1 MQILALTSFAVA
13 VDFQSTVLSRNGALL
28 TTGVDEDPP
37 PTKTMDGINQFR
49 AEQCADR
56 PEPWKHKEC
65 MEFMK
70 KACNPSGAD
79 GTEGERPQ
87 MNGEEGE
94 ITTGKGFCKK
104 FFNAQKEEEE
114 KKKKEDER
122 IPKLEEEL
130 KKSQDSL
137 KKAQDELEECQSKY
151 HELELKCASDKKKL
165 EDELEAAKKEIEEL
179 KKKLAQ
185 RKDDIDEASEPTT
198 TTSTTTAPI
207 IQKQIADTKRVAG
220 LPMYKPP
227 NESGEQDEEAGWDY
241 LENGKNWPS
250 MCADTEGQ
258 SPVDISRD
266 IDIQGQ
272 TKFILW
278 FDYYAD
284 PDREKKQ
291 ISSYLVNEG
300 HGITFQPPEGLDLG
314 YVKLY
319 KSQYTC
325 KDYTFHSPSEHTLD
339 GARFPLEIQI
349 MNKDNDSEQM
359 LGIALFFREGKTSNK
374 FIAALMEAAGDAP
387 RWNMAASAKSMN
399 AAIRDAFDLNL
410 LVPKSEQHPGGH
422 LTFYNYE
429 GSLTSPP
436 CTKGIDWWVGAK
448 PLTATKEE
456 ITYIQNAILES
467 PSTKHGNNR
476 ETQPLNGRTIKVGMT
491 NFQDAVK
498 MPGYH
503 GSDTDSVQ
511 QPRGFN
517 SRDAPW

>member
-1 MQILALTSFAVA
+1 MQILSLTCFAAA
-13 VDFQSTVLSRNGALL
+13 VDIQSALSATNVARH
-28 TTGVDEDPP
+28 VVSKEDPP
-37 PTKTMDGINQFR
+37 EVMDGINQFR

-56 PEPWKHKEC
+56 PEPWKHKDC

-79 GTEGERPQ
+79 GTEGTRPQ

-94 ITTGKGFCKK
+94 VTTGKGFCKK

-114 KKKKEDER
+114 EKKKKDDR

-130 KKSQDSL
+130 KKSEEEL
-137 KKAQDELEECQSKY
+137 KKAQDELEDCQNKY
-151 HELELKCASDKKKL
+151 HELELKCAADKKKL
-165 EDELEAAKKEIEEL
+165 EDELEAAQKEIEEL
-179 KKKLAQ
+179 KKKLAE
-185 RKDDIDEASEPTT
+185 RKDDLKDALTTTLAPTTT
-198 TTSTTTAPI
+198 TTSTTAPI
-207 IQKQIADTKRVAG
+207 IKKQIADTKRVAG
-220 LPMYKPP
+220 LPLYKPP
-227 NESGEQDEEAGWDY
+227 DYEGDQNEEEGWDY

-250 MCADTEGQ
+250 MCQETEGQ
-258 SPVDISRD
+258 SPVDITRD

-284 PDREKKQ
+284 PDREQKK
-291 ISSYLVNEG
+291 ISSYLVNHG
-300 HGITFQPPEGLDLG
+300 HGISFQPPENLDLG
-314 YVKLY
+314 YVKLF

-349 MNKDNDSEQM
+349 MNKDRDSDKM

-374 FIAALMEAAGDAP
+374 FISALMEASGDAP
-387 RWNMAASAKSMN
+387 RWNMAASAKTVN
-399 AAIRDAFDLNL
+399 RAVRDAFDLNL

-436 CTKGIDWWVGAK
+436 CTKGVDWWVGAK
-448 PLTATKEE
+448 PLSATKEE
-456 ITYIQNAILES
+456 IRYIQQAILES
-467 PSTKHGNNR
+467 PSTRHGNNR
-476 ETQPLNGRTIKVGMT
+476 ETQPLNGRTVKVGMT

-503 GSDTDSVQ
+503 DSADSVQ
-511 QPRGFN
+511 EPRGF
-517 SRDAPW
+517 STQDSPW